1 MKKGGLGKG
10 LSSLIPNKSDSGTTT
25 KTASKKAS
33 SSGPKTATV
42 VEEIPKTERILRIPI
57 GDIVANPFQPRREF
71 HADELGELVGSI
83 KEYGILQPLVVTEK
97 ENGMFELIAGERR
110 LRASKQAGLRDVPAI
125 LRTAEAQEKLELA
138 LIENI
143 QRSDLSPIEEA
154 HSYAQ
159 LMDEFG
165 LTQEAVAARVGKSRP
180 VVANTLR
187 LLKLPDEMQ
196 KALSDGEISMSMA
209 RVLVG
214 MTDMKEQRAMF
225 DRMLKGEYTVREA
238 ESAARAKKKGPKRK
252 SIKDV
257 NLLAMEEELRG
268 KLGTKVVIDRKN
280 GKGKI
285 TMEFWSDEELDEL
298 HRKLASI

>member
-10 LSSLIPNKSDSGTTT
+10 LSSLIPNKSTTST
-25 KTASKKAS
+25 KTASGKKP
-33 SSGPKTATV
+33 SGSGKTV
-42 VEEIPKTERILRIPI
+42 VEEVPKSERILRIPV
-57 GDIVANPFQPRREF
+57 GDIIANPFQPRREF
-71 HADELGELVGSI
+71 HADELGELVSSI
-83 KEYGILQPLVVTEK
+83 KEYGVLQPLVVTER

-125 LRTAEAQEKLELA
+125 LRTADQQEKLELA

-143 QRSDLSPIEEA
+143 QRSDLTPIEEA

-165 LTQEAVAARVGKSRP
+165 LTQERVAARVGKSRP

-187 LLKLPDEMQ
+187 LLKLPDDMQ
-196 KALSDGEISMSMA
+196 RALSDGEISMSMA

-214 MTDMKEQRAMF
+214 MTDMKEQHAMF
-225 DRMLKGEYTVREA
+225 ERMLKGEYTVREA
-238 ESAARAKKKGPKRK
+238 ETVARSKKNGKRK
-252 SIKDV
+252 SVKDV

-280 GKGKI
+280 GHGKI
-285 TMEFWSDEELDEL
+285 MLEFWSDEELDEL
-298 HRKLASI
+298 HRKLAGI